1 MSGGF
6 ENDKSRKKVK
16 VSLNEQ
22 ELDRLI
28 KKYKGL
34 RKYMKSSLYS
44 IKMMDGTEEVVSEL
58 IDEYNQNPL

>member
-1 MSGGF
+1 MSAGF
-6 ENDKSRKKVK
+6 ENDKSRKKIK
-16 VSLNEQ
+16 VSLSEQ
-22 ELDRLI
+22 ELDKLI

-34 RKYMKSSLYS
+34 RKYMKSSLYR

>member
-1 MSGGF
+1 MSAGF

-22 ELDRLI
+22 ELDKLI

-34 RKYMKSSLYS
+34 KKYMKSSLYHV
-44 IKMMDGTEEVVSEL
+44 KVMDGTEEVVSEL
-58 IDEYNQNPL
+58 LEEYNNNPL